1 MGSQQTV
8 RTVGS
13 DLSARKML
21 QKWIRT
27 LRLCSPEKL
36 HQCAR
41 LALSS
46 DRNLQKFS
54 HES

>member
-13 DLSARKML
+13 DLSTRKML

-36 HQCAR
+36 HQRAR
-41 LALSS
+41 LALSP
-46 DRNLQKFS
+46 DLNLQKFS